1 MTDILTALI
10 VLIIV
15 ITIAAIVFFVIWKKG
30 NIPKKDD
37 ESSNLNSGNQ
47 IQQKKQDFATKPWLK
62 IESAFTHEEVFVSE
76 RLNQKYGL
84 LIGSG
89 SNCDVRLNNPII
101 PEEYAKLGND
111 DQGFFLSG
119 RRGKKLRLV
128 DGTEKSTVDLPQSGI
143 KLSVGSDILTISFPC
158 VKQADQPQTM
168 VRRLE

>member
-62 IESAFTHEEVFVSE
+62 IESAFT
-76 RLNQKYGL
+76 
-84 LIGSG
+84 
-89 SNCDVRLNNPII
+89 P
-101 PEEYAKLGND
+101 
-111 DQGFFLSG
+111 
-119 RRGKKLRLV
+119 
-128 DGTEKSTVDLPQSGI
+128 
-143 KLSVGSDILTISFPC
+143 SDIEEIEETLIFS
-158 VKQADQPQTM
+158 
-168 VRRLE
+168 L